1 MTDSTTL
8 SLTPP
13 EIVRLTEEMTLFRI
27 DFRIW
32 SGRKQLRAE
41 DLHLGDQRPPVDLIS
56 LGSKKVCN
64 PEALRV
70 FHRHKQQLER
80 ELLAVGTRFL
90 GGYLIPDRRAAELQ
104 QRAAAIAAE
113 AQADAERFLADYDRH
128 IDAWC
133 AAYPNW
139 SSAIRNAVD
148 PVEQVRRQFR
158 FRVQAL
164 RIESSPVV
172 AADTLADD
180 LRDVGETIFTEVE
193 QIARGLE
200 RSFVGQASLSR
211 RALGTFRR
219 VHEKL
224 DALSF
229 VDRRI
234 DPVVH
239 AIGQWLARL
248 PLSGPIDGQRFLE
261 GWALM
266 RLVSDAETMARHGAG
281 LLALETL
288 IPADVNDHRPVL
300 TEGSPPIPPAASTPD
315 AHDGASDFDAL
326 FEASPNATLGSDH
339 DLSSTV
345 PAAPTAVTASEPVQ
359 SQDFW
364 F

>member
-1 MTDSTTL
+1 
-8 SLTPP
+8 
-13 EIVRLTEEMTLFRI
+13 
-27 DFRIW
+27 
-32 SGRKQLRAE
+32 
-41 DLHLGDQRPPVDLIS
+41 
-56 LGSKKVCN
+56 
-64 PEALRV
+64 
-70 FHRHKQQLER
+70 
-80 ELLAVGTRFL
+80 
-90 GGYLIPDRRAAELQ
+90 
-104 QRAAAIAAE
+104 
-113 AQADAERFLADYDRH
+113 
-128 IDAWC
+128 
-133 AAYPNW
+133 
-139 SSAIRNAVD
+139 
-148 PVEQVRRQFR
+148 
-158 FRVQAL
+158 VQAL

-248 PLSGPIDGQRFLE
+248 PLTGPIKGQRFLE

-281 LLALETL
+281 LLALEALMPAETAVQTPTL
-288 IPADVNDHRPVL
+288 SETGDALPAEAADV
-300 TEGSPPIPPAASTPD
+300 
-315 AHDGASDFDAL
+315 ASDFDVL
-326 FEASPNATLGSDH
+326 FETPPQDTAEAASDR
-339 DLSSTV
+339 SSMTPPAEPTV
-345 PAAPTAVTASEPVQ
+345 APPSEPVH

>member
-1 MTDSTTL
+1 MTDTTTP
-8 SLTPP
+8 SLTAP
-13 EIVRLTEEMTLFRI
+13 EVLRLTEQMTLFRI

-41 DLHLGDQRPPVDLIS
+41 DLHLGDQRPPVDLVS

-113 AQADAERFLADYDRH
+113 AQAEAERFLTDYDRH

-133 AAYPNW
+133 AAYPDW

-248 PLSGPIDGQRFLE
+248 PLTGPIEGQRFLE

-281 LLALETL
+281 LLALEALMPAETACQTPAL
-288 IPADVNDHRPVL
+288 SDTGDRLPAEAADV
-300 TEGSPPIPPAASTPD
+300 
-315 AHDGASDFDAL
+315 ASDFDVL
-326 FEASPNATLGSDH
+326 FETPPQDTGEAASDR
-339 DLSSTV
+339 SSMTPPAEPTV
-345 PAAPTAVTASEPVQ
+345 APPREPVH

>member
-1 MTDSTTL
+1 MTESTTHP
-8 SLTPP
+8 LTPP
-13 EIVRLTEEMTLFRI
+13 EVLRLTEQMTLFRI

-41 DLHLGDQRPPVDLIS
+41 DLHLGDERPPVDLVS

-70 FHRHKQQLER
+70 FHRYKQQLER

-90 GGYLIPDRRAAELQ
+90 GGYLIPDRRAAALQ
-104 QRAAAIAAE
+104 QQAARITAE
-113 AQADAERFLADYDRH
+113 ADAEAERFLSDYDRH

-133 AAYPNW
+133 AAYPDW
-139 SSAIRNAVD
+139 SAAIRNAVD
-148 PVEQVRRQFR
+148 PVDQVRRQFR

-164 RIESSPVV
+164 RIENSPIVGT
-172 AADTLADD
+172 DTLAND
-180 LRDVGETIFTEVE
+180 LQEVGETIFTEVE
-193 QIARGLE
+193 QLARGLE

-234 DPVVH
+234 DPVVQ
-239 AIGQWLARL
+239 AISQWLARL
-248 PLSGPIDGQRFLE
+248 PLTGPIEGQRFLE

-281 LLALETL
+281 LLALEAL
-288 IPADVNDHRPVL
+288 MPADTLAQPQGL
-300 TEGSPPIPPAASTPD
+300 SA
-315 AHDGASDFDAL
+315 GASPAPSEAATRDRKNDFDAL
-326 FEASPNATLGSDH
+326 FETPPVDTPTSAS
-339 DLSSTV
+339 DLASTPAPAV
-345 PAAPTAVTASEPVQ
+345 PAPAAPSESLPN
-359 SQDFW
+359 SGFW

>member
-1 MTDSTTL
+1 MTDSTTQPATQPAVL
-8 SLTPP
+8 
-13 EIVRLTEEMTLFRI
+13 RLTEQMTLFRI

-41 DLHLGDQRPPVDLIS
+41 DLHLGTERPPEDLVS
-56 LGSKKVCN
+56 LGSKKVCD

-70 FHRHKQQLER
+70 FHRHKQRLER

-90 GGYLIPDRRAAELQ
+90 GGYLIPDRLAAELQ
-104 QRAAAIAAE
+104 RRAAAIVAE

-133 AAYPNW
+133 AAYPDW
-139 SSAIRNAVD
+139 SAAIRNAVD
-148 PVEQVRRQFR
+148 PVERVRGQFR

-172 AADTLADD
+172 SEDTLTDE
-180 LRDVGETIFTEVE
+180 LQDVGETIFSEVE
-193 QIARGLE
+193 QLARGLE
-200 RSFVGQASLSR
+200 RAFVGQATLSR

-234 DPVVH
+234 DPVVQ
-239 AIGQWLARL
+239 ALGQWLRRL
-248 PLSGPIDGQRFLE
+248 PDAGPIEGQAFLE

-281 LLALETL
+281 LLALEALMPASEASPTL
-288 IPADVNDHRPVL
+288 EA
-300 TEGSPPIPPAASTPD
+300 TAA
-315 AHDGASDFDAL
+315 DFDATL
-326 FEASPNATLGSDH
+326 EPDPVDSVVPEIDVVRQDPTGTPSPMH
-339 DLSSTV
+339 
-345 PAAPTAVTASEPVQ
+345 PAQPAGI
-359 SQDFW
+359 QDFW